1 MTSEIPRILV
11 VDDEPEVRVLCREFL
26 ELADYGIKEAC
37 NGAEAMDLMTKTSFS
52 LILSDVMMPDI
63 NGLEL
68 ASMVRS
74 RYPDTLVILITG
86 HGSIDLAKEAIQ
98 RGAFDFVTKPFS
110 MNELRQTVERAL
122 EIRSRRL
129 SSLPSPELKDL
140 YDLTVNVNISE
151 QSLQAYLDNLVEILL
166 KTFRGDLARIYLTS
180 GPENQDL
187 STVAG
192 AGNEELIS
200 EENWRKI
207 ALAAMDTGTG
217 MVDGIGPCTGRSA
230 AGSLL
235 SVPIPCSE
243 GSLGTCIVGRNS
255 SPVEYSSRDLK
266 LMGLFAAQAGNQLI
280 NFRMASNLRL
290 QTETLKTVN
299 LLSSEFSSTL
309 DMTRVLTSISRG
321 LRRMVA
327 FDLFGVFLSG
337 RNMPSFSYML
347 VRSDIPES
355 ALYGDFRS
363 VLAQK
368 RGPRDAD
375 LLLESDVRDSFACL
389 TSPDWNSPPV
399 VEVLDL
405 GDFGSLMGFIV
416 LGDWSG
422 CGTIIDPSSHI
433 PILLRHSAAA
443 LSNAYLFKTNETNYI
458 QTIAALAETVDA
470 KDRYTH
476 NHSRNVAAFAT
487 NLGSKMKLPSREISL
502 LNNAALLHD
511 IGKIGI
517 PELVL
522 NKPESLT
529 VEEYRTIYSHPEV
542 GYNILKPITAF
553 ESFIDAVR
561 HHHER
566 YDGSGYPAGLA
577 GKDIPLYARVLS
589 VADSFEA
596 MTSDRPYRK
605 ALKLDHARNEIRKN
619 LGIQFD
625 PEIGS
630 IFLDSLDL
638 KPPGEMIEDYLSAS
652 TFQLSINH
660 E

>member
-11 VDDEPEVRVLCREFL
+11 VDDEPEVRALCRECL
-26 ELADYGIKEAC
+26 ELEDYTVEEAC
-37 NGAEAMDLMTKTSFS
+37 NGAEALDMMETTSFN

-98 RGAFDFVTKPFS
+98 RGAFDFVTKPFRMS
-110 MNELRQTVERAL
+110 ELRQAVERAL
-122 EIRSRRL
+122 EIRARRL

-151 QSLQAYLDNLVEILL
+151 QSLRSWLDKLVDILL

-180 GPENQDL
+180 GPGRADFF
-187 STVAG
+187 TVTG
-192 AGNEELIS
+192 SGDQEPVS
-200 EENWRKI
+200 EEDWREL
-207 ALAAMDTGTG
+207 ALTAIRTEKGILGGTG
-217 MVDGIGPCTGRSA
+217 CGGIRSLIA
-230 AGSLL
+230 
-235 SVPIPCSE
+235 VPVPSSE
-243 GSLGTCIVGRNS
+243 GSLGACIVGRNT

-266 LMGLFAAQAGNQLI
+266 LMSLFAAQAGNQLI
-280 NFRMASNLRL
+280 NFRMASDLRL

-309 DMTRVLTSISRG
+309 DMTRVLASISRG
-321 LRRMVA
+321 LRLIVD

-337 RNMPSFSYML
+337 KNMPSFSYML
-347 VRSDIPES
+347 VRSDIPEEV
-355 ALYGDFRS
+355 LYGDFREA
-363 VLAQK
+363 LARK
-368 RGPRDAD
+368 RDPRDAC
-375 LLLESDVRDSFACL
+375 LLLESNVRDSFACL
-389 TSPDWNSPPV
+389 SSPNWDSPPV

-405 GDFGSLMGFIV
+405 GDFGSLRGFIV

-422 CGTIIDPSSHI
+422 CGSIIDPSSHI

-443 LSNAYLFKTNETNYI
+443 LSNAYLFETNETNYI

-487 NLGSKMKLPSREISL
+487 NIGSRMELPSREISL

-529 VEEYRTIYSHPEV
+529 AEEYRTVYSHPEV

-553 ESFIDAVR
+553 NSFIDAVR

-566 YDGSGYPAGLA
+566 YDGSGYPAGLS
-577 GKDIPLYARVLS
+577 GRDIPLYARVLS

-605 ALKLDHARNEIRKN
+605 ALEVDYAREEIRNN

-625 PEIGS
+625 PEIGG
-630 IFLDSLDL
+630 IFLDSLDIT
-638 KPPGEMIEDYLSAS
+638 PPGEMIDEYLSAS
-652 TFQLSINH
+652 TFRLAANRD
-660 E
+660 